1 MRLFDLIKRKL
12 FNEPPPLGDC
22 VRDKEWYERKYGKE
36 VNEYMNFHVWD
47 SEKRKWV
54 ENDDSKD

>member
-22 VRDKEWYERKYGKE
+22 VRDKEWYEKKYGKE
-36 VNEYMNFHVWD
+36 INEYMNFPVWD
-47 SEKRKWV
+47 SEKRQWV
-54 ENDDSKD
+54 ENEDSKD